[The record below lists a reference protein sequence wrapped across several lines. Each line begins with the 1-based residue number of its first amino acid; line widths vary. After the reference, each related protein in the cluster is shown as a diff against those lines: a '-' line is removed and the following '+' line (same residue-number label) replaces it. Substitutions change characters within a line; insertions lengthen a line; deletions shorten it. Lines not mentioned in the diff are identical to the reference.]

1 MSAHADQAVPQDE
14 RHWTQTLRGLGPLTY
29 LPKGRTTQEPM
40 GDLGSVTAIDSAKAV
55 LAVGARVGRG
65 LAAFAGIAVVAA
77 AVVFALV
84 VIGDADGMAPRSEA
98 RGWFLTG
105 LLALFGVLFLSADLN
120 RVAETLVLLNRK
132 TRQIVA
138 ADPTA
143 KVKRV
148 KDIQYLTWNWDECD
162 FAIERVVLTAAAGQT
177 FHLRAVQRDAQGKPE
192 RTILLAAMI
201 PTIQS
206 AEAIYEFLRRYM
218 AQEDAGLPKTVKLV
232 PAGRLNFFEACKHSF
247 ITYLVQVGDDG
258 LPRWPLPLV
267 LLFYAGLAAGLVVAF
282 PFVLGKVLAEWSS
295 QEMQFPAGTVPEDGQ
310 PIPAIDV
317 IPARQAVFAPW
328 EKAYYL
334 ACMAGGLLFWV
345 WLVRYVMRVFGG

>member
-1 MSAHADQAVPQDE
+1 
-14 RHWTQTLRGLGPLTY
+14 
-29 LPKGRTTQEPM
+29 
-40 GDLGSVTAIDSAKAV
+40 
-55 LAVGARVGRG
+55 VGARVGRG
-65 LAAFAGIAVVAA
+65 MGIFAGLMFFSFAPLMVGFAMKFGLDGTDP
-77 AVVFALV
+77 FALWF
-84 VIGDADGMAPRSEA
+84 GLGMA
-98 RGWFLTG
+98 GM
-105 LLALFGVLFLSADLN
+105 LALFAFAAVQFDLN

-148 KDIQYLTWNWDECD
+148 KDIQYLAWNWDDCD

-218 AQEDAGLPKTVKLV
+218 AHEDAGLPKTVKLV

-295 QEMQFPAGTVPEDGQ
+295 QEMQFPDGAMPQ
-310 PIPAIDV
+310 DGRPIPGIDV